1 MGWEPFDADLSHLRE
16 MGATEV
22 RSLRNGAMRVIVCRE
37 PRNPARLQWHM
48 SISRPDRYPSWDEI
62 RDARYELMPRDITVA
77 MILPPPKDYVNL
89 HNNCFHLWEID
100 E

>member
-48 SISRPDRYPSWDEI
+48 SISRPDRYRKALDTLSGDESC
-62 RDARYELMPRDITVA
+62 L
-77 MILPPPKDYVNL
+77 NL
-89 HNNCFHLWEID
+89 LGCGGEGVT
-100 E
+100 